1 MHNTKIRS
9 FIQYTNTNIQ
19 TNRRNLTQVKITR
32 SQIARHAAHLS
43 LQWPWR
49 ITINR
54 FDEKCHRCKKR
65 QNIVASPSG
74 GGSRPMGRRAGARG
88 PMTRA
93 RGGASS
99 DVALRPQLKPFRLQ
113 SFTDKPAGWSII
125 ITFRTRDS
133 VIYALPRA
141 LPNR

>member
-54 FDEKCHRCKKR
+54 FDEKCHRCKKTSKYCR
-65 QNIVASPSG
+65 VPLRRGLAANGEAGRRSRANDARPGRSLQRRGASP
-74 GGSRPMGRRAGARG
+74 
-88 PMTRA
+88 
-93 RGGASS
+93 
-99 DVALRPQLKPFRLQ
+99 
-113 SFTDKPAGWSII
+113 PAK
-125 ITFRTRDS
+125 TFSPAVVYR
-133 VIYALPRA
+133 
-141 LPNR
+141 